1 MDQHQN
7 YVGIFLHE
15 ARSSS
20 SPSRWWSGAGW
31 TSRWVWERPIVFR
44 PERRLVTPPTGC
56 ARRPGCSSR
65 RRPTRWA
72 RQHES
77 RWRRARLRNTRG
89 EWNKHIVRF
98 WSAFSPES
106 QSEHR
111 AQLFWTTSGTNCRS
125 DRLSSVKLRLKTFLH
140 GDFYSLLFSLLN
152 IFYHL
157 FKLIFLFCELV
168 FMFYFLVSSCLFICI
183 SMSFYVSEL
192 FYTNQLA
199 LKMWDFTAAQLE
211 HYTECFHVFRRSL
224 QEETVKGSFCF
235 QYNHTHVLLVWN
247 LHSETFFFITH
258 QQILSR
264 KLATTP
270 WFISQIYKTSVN
282 G

>member
-7 YVGIFLHE
+7 YVGIVLHE

-140 GDFYSLLFSLLN
+140 GDFYSLLFSFKHLLSF
-152 IFYHL
+152 IQA
-157 FKLIFLFCELV
+157 
-168 FMFYFLVSSCLFICI
+168 YFPILW
-183 SMSFYVSEL
+183 
-192 FYTNQLA
+192 T
-199 LKMWDFTAAQLE
+199 
-211 HYTECFHVFRRSL
+211 CFHVLFLGVFLLVYMYFSVFLCVWIILYKSTCPENVRFHSSSTRTLHWMFS
-224 QEETVKGSFCF
+224 CF
-235 QYNHTHVLLVWN
+235 Q
-247 LHSETFFFITH
+247 TFFT
-258 QQILSR
+258 R
-264 KLATTP
+264 R
-270 WFISQIYKTSVN
+270 N
-282 G
+282 CER